1 MSLEEKVHLV
11 ETFKDEYGLNLCC
24 EVLKLS
30 KGTWHNRI
38 NREPEKVPEADRRLR
53 EALIDS
59 IREHPEYGWPRLK
72 PEVELRLQEQVNH
85 KRLKDRLNRWDLALL
100 RTVSAPKKSRVQQ
113 ILDEARGQLNLV
125 KGWDPG
131 PLEML
136 SGDFTEV
143 LYAGGTRKAYLAGW
157 VDPNTRII
165 PGWAVGRSANRWL
178 ALKSWERV
186 RAFFE
191 SAERELAGLVIHT
204 DQDSVFKSYD
214 WLRAV
219 MTDDGCVIS
228 FSEDGARGNT
238 WIESVWSRFCQENHS
253 LLIESATI
261 RELIAVIDDR
271 MRYYNWER
279 RHSSVD
285 NLPPIVYAQ
294 REGLISESLSLK

>member
-1 MSLEEKVHLV
+1 MSLEEKVRLV
-11 ETFKDEYGLNLCC
+11 EICKGKHGLNRCC

-30 KGTWHNRI
+30 KGTWHSWKNRAPAGI
-38 NREPEKVPEADRRLR
+38 SEADQKLR

-72 PEVELRLQEQVNH
+72 PEVEQRLQELVNH
-85 KRLKDRLNRWDLALL
+85 KRLKDRLRRWDLALL
-100 RTVSAPKKSRVQQ
+100 RTVSMPAKSRVQQ
-113 ILDEARGQLNLV
+113 VLDGARGHLDLV

-143 LYAGGTRKAYLAGW
+143 RYAGGTRKAHVVAW
-157 VDPNTRII
+157 VDPVTRIV
-165 PGWAVGRSANRWL
+165 PGWAAGQNANRWL
-178 ALKSWERV
+178 ALESWERV

-191 SAERELAGLVIHT
+191 RAERELAGLVVHT

-219 MTDDGCVIS
+219 MMEDWCVVS
-228 FSEDGARGNT
+228 FSEDGARGNV
-238 WIESVWSRFCQENHS
+238 WIESVWSRFCLENHS

-261 RELIAVIDDR
+261 EQLNAVIDDR
-271 MRYYNWER
+271 WRYYNGKR
-279 RHSSVD
+279 RHSSLD
-285 NLPPIVYAQ
+285 NQPPIVYAKK
-294 REGLISESLSLK
+294 EGLIPESLSLK

>member
-1 MSLEEKVHLV
+1 MDESGFIDGKHFTEYVEEVQQLKRDG
-11 ETFKDEYGLNLCC
+11 ELNQA
-24 EVLKLS
+24 EKL
-30 KGTWHNRI
+30 
-38 NREPEKVPEADRRLR
+38 L
-53 EALIDS
+53 
-59 IREHPEYGWPRLK
+59 
-72 PEVELRLQEQVNH
+72 LRLVDATEAENSINH
-85 KRLKDRLNRWDLALL
+85 WGVALL

-113 ILDEARGQLNLV
+113 ILDGVRGQLDLV
-125 KGWDPG
+125 KGWDPD

-143 LYAGGTRKAYLAGW
+143 LYAGGIRKAHVVAW
-157 VDPNTRII
+157 VDPVTRIV
-165 PGWAVGRSANRWL
+165 PGWAAGRSANRWL

-186 RAFFE
+186 RRFFE
-191 SAERELAGLVIHT
+191 QAEQELAGPVIHT

-219 MTDDGCVIS
+219 MTENWCVVS

-294 REGLISESLSLK
+294 RGGLIPESLSLK